1 MEKDFFGWAK
11 IKQEVQ
17 ERKRPPF
24 FGVGQIWWCSLGA
37 NVGNEQDGK
46 GPAFVRPVVVLTK
59 FNEQSCL
66 VIPLTGRERSGRY
79 YVPLGD
85 VTGRPS
91 SAILSQVR
99 LIDSKR
105 LLQKIGSISRA
116 QHATLKNLIVQLTHL
131 AFSQGFRCF
140 YRCRRHPRPRRGTG
154 RCRALPPT
162 TQPGRRRSRMRQ
174 MDNQVEKSRHSNSV
188 TAFLVLLPLK

>member
-17 ERKRPPF
+17 ERQDTPF

-37 NVGNEQDGK
+37 NVGTEQDGK
-46 GPAFVRPVVVLTK
+46 GPEFLRPVVVLTK

-66 VIPLTGRERSGRY
+66 VVPLTGRHRSGRY

-85 VTGRPS
+85 VTDRPS

-99 LIDSKR
+99 LIDSRR
-105 LLQKIGSISRA
+105 LQNKIGWLSREKHIA
-116 QHATLKNLIVQLTHL
+116 LKK
-131 AFSQGFRCF
+131 A
-140 YRCRRHPRPRRGTG
+140 
-154 RCRALPPT
+154 
-162 TQPGRRRSRMRQ
+162 
-174 MDNQVEKSRHSNSV
+174 V
-188 TAFLVLLPLK
+188 TAIL

>member
-46 GPAFVRPVVVLTK
+46 GPAFARPVAVLTK

-66 VIPLTGRERSGRY
+66 IVPLTGRERSGRY
-79 YVPLGD
+79 YMALGD
-85 VTGRPS
+85 VTGRLS

-99 LIDSKR
+99 LIDSRR
-105 LLQKIGSISRA
+105 LQNKIGRLSRDKHTA
-116 QHATLKNLIVQLTHL
+116 LKK
-131 AFSQGFRCF
+131 A
-140 YRCRRHPRPRRGTG
+140 
-154 RCRALPPT
+154 
-162 TQPGRRRSRMRQ
+162 
-174 MDNQVEKSRHSNSV
+174 V
-188 TAFLVLLPLK
+188 TAIL

>member
-11 IKQEVQ
+11 IKQQVQ
-17 ERKRPPF
+17 ERTDTPF
-24 FGVGQIWWCSLGA
+24 FSVGQIWWSSLGS
-37 NVGNEQDGK
+37 NVGTEQDGK

-116 QHATLKNLIVQLTHL
+116 QHATLKK
-131 AFSQGFRCF
+131 A
-140 YRCRRHPRPRRGTG
+140 
-154 RCRALPPT
+154 
-162 TQPGRRRSRMRQ
+162 
-174 MDNQVEKSRHSNSV
+174 V
-188 TAFLVLLPLK
+188 TAIL